1 MGTNYYFTPKKFEL
15 GRVKKLHEDY
25 SSKLDKL
32 LKNYIKSYNKL
43 CNEMSKETNDLFESQ
58 ELSDYNNW
66 WNYMHL
72 AEIEYPE
79 LHICKISMGWKP
91 LFEAHSI
98 GNAYFIRFC
107 EEKKYIPKLYI
118 AVAPGA
124 VYEYPTNRND
134 YIVEVKKQSYVKKQA
149 LDYMKQA
156 MCNKF
161 CLYSDEDDNNKE
173 KFTRFIDDTNS
184 KGIYLKDYNHFDGYH
199 NIYKIPELISLINE
213 LL

>member
-1 MGTNYYFTPKKFEL
+1 MDILNEKTNIFVLHSLNGDTLRCWGTNVKQVFEQKEIDVIMPEFPIRADSRYEKFREILEIYF
-15 GRVKKLHEDY
+15 
-25 SSKLDKL
+25 
-32 LKNYIKSYNKL
+32 
-43 CNEMSKETNDLFESQ
+43 
-58 ELSDYNNW
+58 NNGTL
-66 WNYMHL
+66 NSNS
-72 AEIEYPE
+72 IVV
-79 LHICKISMGWKP
+79 
-91 LFEAHSI
+91 AHSI

-107 EEKKYIPKLYI
+107 EEKKFIPKSYI

-124 VYEYPTNRND
+124 VYEYPSTRTD

-156 MCNKF
+156 TCDKY

-184 KGIYLKDYNHFDGYH
+184 KGIYLKGYNHFDGYH
-199 NIYKIPELISLINE
+199 NIDKVPELIELINN

>member
-1 MGTNYYFTPKKFEL
+1 MKNNYFISNIF
-15 GRVKKLHEDY
+15 VLHSLNGDTLRMWG
-25 SSKLDKL
+25 KDV
-32 LKNYIKSYNKL
+32 
-43 CNEMSKETNDLFESQ
+43 KETFVEKG
-58 ELSDYNNW
+58 
-66 WNYMHL
+66 
-72 AEIEYPE
+72 IEVIMPE
-79 LHICKISMGWKP
+79 FPVRAASKYEKFRDILDSYYENGILNGKSIVI
-91 LFEAHSI
+91 AHSI

-107 EEKKYIPKLYI
+107 EEKKFIPKSYI

-124 VYEYPTNRND
+124 VYEYPTNRTD

-156 MCNKF
+156 KCNNY

-184 KGIYLKDYNHFDGYH
+184 KGIYLKGYNHFDGYH
-199 NIYKIPELISLINE
+199 NIYKIPELISLIDE